1 LTKVESNSHQDTFEA
16 GIEYAKLLSPGNV
29 VGLTGELGSGKTVFV
44 KGICKYFNV
53 DEDVISPT
61 FILVNQYTG
70 TIHPDKSPG
79 EINHFD
85 LYRIQSKE
93 ELGTIDIFS
102 YVSQNSI
109 CLIEWPEIVM
119 EILPQI
125 RIVNFT
131 HSGNENRRYIY
142 Y

>member
-1 LTKVESNSHQDTFEA
+1 MTKVESNSHQDTFEA

-79 EINHFD
+79 EINHLISIEFN
-85 LYRIQSKE
+85 QKK
-93 ELGTIDIFS
+93 
-102 YVSQNSI
+102 NSGQ
-109 CLIEWPEIVM
+109 LTSFLTFHKTQFV
-119 EILPQI
+119 LLNG
-125 RIVNFT
+125 RKL
-131 HSGNENRRYIY
+131 
-142 Y
+142 